1 MSLSIKTLAI
11 TGAIL
16 LATVGGAFA
25 ATIDGNAPVKAGPH
39 KWEQTLQWAF
49 DGQHVKVL
57 QCQGNYCYVKI
68 NGPDGWVKKADIDF
82 GNNGP
87 FPPNYPNYPGVNGCF
102 YGPYGYVCF

>member
-1 MSLSIKTLAI
+1 MTLSLKTLAI

-25 ATIDGNAPVKAGPH
+25 ATIDHNTPVKNGPH
-39 KWEQTLQWAF
+39 NWSNNLQWASY
-49 DGQHVKVL
+49 GEHVKVL

-68 NGPDGWVKKADIDF
+68 NGPDGWVKKSAIDF
-82 GNNGP
+82 NNNNGGP
-87 FPPNYPNYPGVNGCF
+87 FPGPYPQGPNGCF